1 MKYSVFISYSH
12 EDGASVAPVVKLIQA
27 VRGDLVFQDTVNLIP
42 GKKWATQIQEA
53 LNQSHMVILFWC
65 RHSMSSE
72 YVKKEWQ
79 SAISQ
84 NKDILPILLDD
95 TKLIPP
101 LSDYQ
106 WIDFRNIEFH
116 KKSDRPLEGNE
127 HSPLPAPNAPS
138 MPLDPMSSN
147 RRATCLIMAIV
158 TVVLLAGLYFLFVRG
173 SAAFGDKVFG
183 GTGWIIA
190 GVIVGII
197 IIVML
202 FRIIYSKIAKRN
214 GPVIPPRRTSPVD
227 DLDKKMREPDLYLDR
242 DAKVMASMIVQKL
255 DEKMPRTD

>member
-106 WIDFRNIEFH
+106 WIDFRSIEFH
-116 KKSDRPLEGNE
+116 KKSDRPL
-127 HSPLPAPNAPS
+127 
-138 MPLDPMSSN
+138 
-147 RRATCLIMAIV
+147 
-158 TVVLLAGLYFLFVRG
+158 
-173 SAAFGDKVFG
+173 
-183 GTGWIIA
+183 
-190 GVIVGII
+190 
-197 IIVML
+197 
-202 FRIIYSKIAKRN
+202 
-214 GPVIPPRRTSPVD
+214 
-227 DLDKKMREPDLYLDR
+227 
-242 DAKVMASMIVQKL
+242 
-255 DEKMPRTD
+255 